1 MPDTRNIHRVL
12 VVAYYFPPLGLSG
25 VQRTLKF
32 AKYLPQFGW
41 EPVVL
46 TVEDRGYFAK
56 DESLL
61 RELEGLPVEV
71 IRTPSMDP
79 LHFFR
84 KKNVVRM
91 PSGKSLGLL
100 GKLSQAIF
108 IPDNKIGW
116 KKHAVDAA
124 MRVIEQQ
131 PVDAIFATAPP
142 YTDFLIGAEIKRRTG
157 LPLVLDYRDAWL
169 ANPLH
174 SYLTPLHRAL
184 HRQLEQRVLR
194 TADRII
200 AINRPIKEQTLTA
213 YPFLRHND
221 VQIIP
226 QGFDQADFEG
236 IQRRRSDDGVLRIL
250 HAGTFYYNRTPQHML
265 RALRTVFDEHPGL
278 RGRIELHL
286 AGSRRDE
293 DLRSVETLE
302 LGDAVHMHGYLPH
315 RDTIQQLLDAD
326 LLWLMI
332 GRGRG
337 EEMMS
342 TGKLYEYLG
351 ACRTI
356 FATVP
361 EGAARQ
367 VLAKSGGAFVAPP
380 DDERTIAEQL
390 VSLFEL
396 HKNHRLPAP
405 SYAFAEQFERRTLS
419 GQLAAMFASL
429 LEADPHGTR
438 IRTRVAGRA
447 SAHDHDTPTSSDAS

>member
-1 MPDTRNIHRVL
+1 MPDMRNIHRVL

-32 AKYLPQFGW
+32 VKYLPQFGW

-61 RELEGLPVEV
+61 RELDEVPVEV

-84 KKNVVRM
+84 KKNIVRM
-91 PSGKSLGLL
+91 PSGKSLGLF
-100 GKLSQAIF
+100 GKLSQAVF

-116 KKHAVDAA
+116 KRHAVDAA
-124 MRVIEQQ
+124 MRAIERQ

-142 YTDFLIGAEIKRRTG
+142 YTDFLIGAELKRRTR

-174 SYLTPLHRAL
+174 SYITPLHRAL
-184 HRQLEQRVLR
+184 HRHLEQRILR
-194 TADRII
+194 AADRII
-200 AINRPIKEQTLTA
+200 AINRPIKEETLTA

-236 IQRRRSDDGVLRIL
+236 LQRNRSDDGVLRIL
-250 HAGTFYYNRTPQHML
+250 HAGTFYYNRTPLHML
-265 RALRTVFDEHPGL
+265 HALKTVFDEHPPL

-286 AGSRRDE
+286 AGSRREE
-293 DLRSVETLE
+293 DLRNVEALG

-326 LLWLMI
+326 VLWLMI

-356 FATVP
+356 LATIP

-367 VLAKSGGAFVAPP
+367 VLAKSGGAVFAPP
-380 DDERTIAEQL
+380 DDRRAIAAQL
-390 VSLFEL
+390 IALYEL

-405 SYAFAEQFERRTLS
+405 SYAFAEQFERRILS

-438 IRTRVAGRA
+438 IRTRVAGRTTA
-447 SAHDHDTPTSSDAS
+447 QDHDTPTSSDAS

>member
-100 GKLSQAIF
+100 GKLSQAVF

-124 MRVIEQQ
+124 MRAIEQQ

-174 SYLTPLHRAL
+174 SYLTPLHRTL

-250 HAGTFYYNRTPQHML
+250 HAGSFYYNRTPQHML

-356 FATVP
+356 LATVP
-361 EGAARQ
+361 GGAARQ
-367 VLAKSGGAFVAPP
+367 VLAKSGGAFFAPP
-380 DDERTIAEQL
+380 DDERAIAEQL
-390 VSLFEL
+390 VSLYEL
-396 HKNHRLPAP
+396 HKNHRLPTP

-438 IRTRVAGRA
+438 IRTRVAGRG